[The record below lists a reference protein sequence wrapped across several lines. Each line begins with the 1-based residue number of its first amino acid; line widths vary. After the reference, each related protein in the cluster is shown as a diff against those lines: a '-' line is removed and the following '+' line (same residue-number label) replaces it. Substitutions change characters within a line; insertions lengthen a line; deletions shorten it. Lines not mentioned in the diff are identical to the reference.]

1 MKTREIIK
9 KMKTWCL
16 SIYLSHTI

>member
-9 KMKTWCL
+9 KMKTWC
-16 SIYLSHTI
+16 